1 MALSD
6 IIDKLSCSLAD
17 ALGTGLR
24 GCDFQFENLESI
36 ALLPAGTTIPAS
48 AAYDRDYI
56 RNLQRTGVWIP
67 LNNVYS
73 FEWQTGDDEVET
85 SETKGIEAVT
95 RKGLYKFEAMF
106 RNGIYQQKV
115 LDSLEGFGRWDII
128 FFDED
133 GNQLHV
139 TTSSGGV
146 RGFTTGRFSVSP
158 IQFKNGTNSL
168 KTRLTVQF
176 TKTAQF
182 NKDIGFIGESDLPFN
197 PDEIEGVN
205 QVRLSVPSAPANSAT
220 TIVVKAVLDKDGSTF
235 PAGFAADGS
244 DFLVKV
250 DGSTVAVSAAA
261 ADATAKTY
269 TLTVPTLSTGNVVTI
284 GLYDAGLPSTVIEV
298 GTSPDD
304 ILYQAK
310 DASTTVV
317 A

>member
-6 IIDKLSCSLAD
+6 IIDVLNCSLSD

-36 ALLPAGTTIPAS
+36 ALLPAGTTIPAG

-56 RNLQRTGVWIP
+56 RQQQREGNWIV

-85 SETKGIEAVT
+85 SDTKGIEAVT
-95 RKGLYKFEAMF
+95 RKGLYKFEVMF

-115 LDSLEGFGRWDII
+115 LNSLEGFGRWDII
-128 FFDED
+128 FFDEEN
-133 GNQLHV
+133 NQLHV

-176 TKTAQF
+176 TKTSQF
-182 NKDIGFIGESDLPFN
+182 NSQIGFIGSGDLTFV
-197 PDEIEGVN
+197 PDEIEGIN
-205 QVRLSVPSAPANSAT
+205 QVRLSVPSAPVNAAT
-220 TIVVKAVLDKDGSTF
+220 DVVVKAVLDKDGSTF
-235 PAGFAADGS
+235 PAGLAS
-244 DFLVKV
+244 TDFLVKV
-250 DGSTVAVSAAA
+250 DGSTVAVSGAV

-269 TLTVPTLSTGNVVTI
+269 TLTIPALSTAEVVTVD
-284 GLYDAGLPSTVIEV
+284 LYDGVLPSTVIQV
-298 GTSPDD
+298 GVAPDD
-304 ILYQAK
+304 ILYQART
-310 DASTTVV
+310 ATTTVV
-317 A
+317 